1 MDCIPKVVVNMFT
14 TSQRSSSGNEKA
26 VELAG
31 RVDDKLVKALMPF
44 QREGVE
50 YEAKS

>member
-1 MDCIPKVVVNMFT
+1 MNMFT
-14 TSQRSSSGNEKA
+14 GLWRGGGKNEKA
-26 VELAG
+26 VELSG

-50 YEAKS
+50 